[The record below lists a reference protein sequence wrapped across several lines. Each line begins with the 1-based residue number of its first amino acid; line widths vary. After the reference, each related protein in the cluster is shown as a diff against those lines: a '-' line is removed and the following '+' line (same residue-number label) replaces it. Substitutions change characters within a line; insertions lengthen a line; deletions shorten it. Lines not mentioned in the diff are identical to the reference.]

1 MPRRATSASCRW
13 LRTLLPV
20 LIAFA
25 SGCGYTVSSVLPS
38 YLHTIAIPTFANN
51 TVEHG
56 LADDVTQALVNS
68 FLADRRLG
76 SERERDA
83 DTVLRGTVLSYR
95 NRVYAYTAQEVA
107 TQYEILLTVKVSLRD
122 QVKNREIWKE
132 DALTVRTTYNVVP
145 VGSEAAKTETDGRRD
160 VIQKLADQIVS
171 RTVQGW

>member
-1 MPRRATSASCRW
+1 MRLRATSASCRW
-13 LRTLLPV
+13 SKTLLAV
-20 LIAFA
+20 VVALT

-38 YLHTIAIPTFANN
+38 YIRTIAIPTFANN

-56 LADDVTQALVNS
+56 LADDITQALINS
-68 FLADRRLG
+68 FLADRRLRL
-76 SERERDA
+76 ERERDA
-83 DTVLRGTVLSYR
+83 DAVLRGTVLSYR
-95 NRVYAYTAQEVA
+95 NRVYAYTSQEVA

-132 DALTVRTTYNVVP
+132 DALTIRTTYNVVP
-145 VGSEAAKTETDGRRD
+145 VGSEAARTEADGRRE